1 MKKYISILRGINVNG
16 KNVIKMD
23 ELRKLFELLGFTD
36 VRTYIQSGNVLFNS
50 ISSNKIKMISQIK
63 ASINRKFGY
72 DVKGLIKTKDEI
84 EKVIN
89 QNPFLKLDNVDIK
102 KLYVTFLERIP
113 EKEFID
119 SLIPN
124 KNTNDVYKIIG
135 TEIYLYCPG
144 GYGKTIFSNTYIEKK
159 LGLKATTRNWETV
172 NKLLQLASE

>member
-1 MKKYISILRGINVNG
+1 MIKYISILRGINVSG
-16 KNVIKMD
+16 KNIIKMD

-36 VRTYIQSGNVLFNS
+36 IQTYIQSGNVLFNS
-50 ISSNKIKMISQIK
+50 RSSNKTKMISQIK
-63 ASINRKFGY
+63 DSINKKSGY
-72 DVKGLIKTKDEI
+72 DVKVLIKTKDEI

-89 QNPFLKLDNVDIK
+89 QNPFLKFDNVDIK

-124 KNTNDVYKIIG
+124 KKTNDVYKIIG

-144 GYGKTIFSNTYIEKK
+144 GYGKTIFSNNYIEKK
-159 LGLKATTRNWETV
+159 LRLKATTRNWKTV